1 MSSEVIASFAVTGQP
16 HVHDSH
22 PLLCNFNPGLHLS
35 VEAVGCEFLLML
47 LLAADTNLGS
57 TFASGNLQGEQLSVP

>member
-22 PLLCNFNPGLHLS
+22 PLFSTFNPGLHLS
-35 VEAVGCEFLLML
+35 VEAVT
-47 LLAADTNLGS
+47 AAGDRCPAPSAVGLPVEGAT
-57 TFASGNLQGEQLSVP
+57 TTHHTT